1 MSQDNSGWRRLLS
14 KWWVLSL
21 SYFVV
26 YGGFQLLRPG
36 RTWVDAVIGA
46 AIYAAWMTGWQ
57 VRRRRRD
64 SRAVGAKA
72 DELPQLE
79 RRMMRGEVPDDP
91 AERQAMRKLA
101 ERRTAKLRRGAKWA
115 LPLLG
120 FLWLAFAVLSLARGD
135 LGTGLVWLAAGAVML
150 GVIFWS
156 RQRVLG
162 RLDRAERRLSA
173 ADRGRGR
180 IA

>member
-1 MSQDNSGWRRLLS
+1 MSQDNSGWRRWLG

-21 SYFVV
+21 FYFVV

-36 RTWVDAVIGA
+36 RTWADAAIGA

-79 RRMMRGEVPDDP
+79 RRMRRGEVPEDP

-101 ERRTAKLRRGAKWA
+101 QRRLAKLQGGAKWA

-120 FLWLAFAVLSLARGD
+120 FLWLAVSVISLAVGQFGSGLAF
-135 LGTGLVWLAAGAVML
+135 LGAGVVLAGLIVW
-150 GVIFWS
+150 
-156 RQRVLG
+156 G
-162 RLDRAERRLSA
+162 RRRNIERLTRAERRLSA
-173 ADRGRGR
+173 ADGDRSRT
-180 IA
+180 A